1 MKKRLLAFL
10 LVLCMCCALF
20 PAAAFASEEPAASSE
35 AASEEVQTLSASL
48 VFTYPDGIDEDEVTI
63 ELYAGFPTSSS
74 KTLDVMIEDGEL
86 SLIPEEDGYTITE
99 AGTYSYHISGDG
111 YYNILKIFNIT
122 EEDIASGEIVIEVT
136 GGKVGETDGYQPTV
150 VPENAP
156 DTYSMD
162 SRDAMLCIWP
172 DEILE
177 NFTVEDQGYETPAF
191 DGTDAAHEFTT
202 QEELE
207 EFLADRDESCDYM
220 YLYSAGTTPNYEMDI
235 PLVIFTETE
244 IPEDA
249 TLEEAAELVTANGKP
264 TVWYQAQIHPNEP
277 AAGEGALVI
286 IDDFVNDE
294 ETAALLENVNVI
306 VVPRI
311 NPDGSYLFTR
321 VTYDGFDMNRDHMAL
336 KAEELAQLHTAYRL
350 FMAEVVIDGH
360 EFTFYGANADG
371 YMRQADDVETTP
383 ATSLN
388 DDEEVTALGL
398 EMAAYAF
405 ETAEDAGLRIYH
417 YGTTTN
423 NPIGRAYFGLYNC
436 LSFLVETRGIG
447 AGKTNFE
454 RRVYSQETVVM
465 SYITYTAEHADE
477 IVETV
482 AAAREE
488 TIEKGKTYDEDEL
501 LALYQTAS
509 GDTLTDYEGTRV
521 QYNMDGTVY
530 SEETNALELNDAVVR
545 SRTRPTAYVLPADL
559 ENIEE
564 ILYVIDN
571 QGIEYYTLDPG
582 TTVTLQQYYYVGPY
596 MIDEETERGIEADL
610 YEATEVTFENGAYV
624 FPMDQVGANIL
635 AMLMEPDVTD
645 SVGYDGTLY
654 QYGLISYDEETGDF
668 PIYRYTGDNP
678 RETLVSNAG
687 EAASDE
693 TSAEASEEA
702 ADTLSVED
710 AYVEYIHEWLLA
722 ELEVNSSLTEDQVEN
737 EFMPLI
743 EAGDYVSFPAEMLYG
758 GMLES
763 GTAMTFEEF
772 AAQY

>member
-1 MKKRLLAFL
+1 MKKRLLSIL
-10 LVLCMCCALF
+10 LVLCLCCALF
-20 PAAAFASEEPAASSE
+20 PAAAFASEEASPE
-35 AASEEVQTLSASL
+35 VASEEVEALSASL
-48 VFTYPDGIDEDEVTI
+48 VFTYPEGIEEDEVTI

-86 SLIPEEDGYTITE
+86 TLIPEEDGYTITE

-122 EEDIASGEIVIEVT
+122 EEDIAAGEIVIEVT

-177 NFTVEDQGYETPAF
+177 HYTVEDQGYETPAF

-286 IDDFVNDE
+286 IDDFINDE

-398 EMAAYAF
+398 EMTAYAF

-465 SYITYTAEHADE
+465 AYITYTAEHADE

-488 TIEKGKTYDEDEL
+488 TIEMGKTYDEDEL

-530 SEETNALELNDAVVR
+530 SEETNALELQDTIVR

-654 QYGLISYDEETGDF
+654 QYGLIDYDEETGDF

-687 EAASDE
+687 ETASE
-693 TSAEASEEA
+693 EASAEASEEA
-702 ADTLSVED
+702 AETLSVED